1 MILNV
6 AEPDDAEDE
15 DRYVNDREIR
25 ECIQRTNNGGQE
37 WLFIMPWTL
46 NVAATGTK
54 RPGQSEHDD
63 AKK

>member
-37 WLFIMPWTL
+37 
-46 NVAATGTK
+46 
-54 RPGQSEHDD
+54 
-63 AKK
+63 